1 MSREEIIEILGILKV
16 AYPRFYAN
24 MTKDEAEKTI
34 SLWSEMFKNDSPEL
48 VAIAV
53 KKLITELQFPPT
65 IADIKNTM
73 YKLVDRT
80 EDNTELWNKFLKAL
94 KNSGYNSREEY
105 EQLPKIVQKF
115 AGSPERLRDYA
126 MMDLDT
132 INTVVKGQFLKQID
146 SLKVR
151 QKENAM
157 LPEEARC
164 FIETLSEKMDIKQI
178 GGKNEIQ

>member
-1 MSREEIIEILGILKV
+1 MNREKIIDILGILKV

-34 SLWSEMFKNDSPEL
+34 NLWCEMFKNDPPEL

-53 KKLITELQFPPT
+53 KKLITELQYPPT

-73 YKLVDRT
+73 YKLVDRI
-80 EDNTELWNKFLKAL
+80 EDNTELWNKFIKAL
-94 KNSGYNSREEY
+94 KNSGYNSKEEY
-105 EQLPKIVQKF
+105 EKLPEIVQKF
-115 AGSPERLRDYA
+115 VGSHERLRDYA

-146 SLKVR
+146 SLKIR
-151 QKENAM
+151 QRENAM
-157 LPEEARC
+157 LSEEVKNV
-164 FIETLSEKMDIKQI
+164 IMSLSNRMDVKQL
-178 GGKNEIQ
+178 KEN

>member
-1 MSREEIIEILGILKV
+1 MNREEIIEIFGILKV

-34 SLWSEMFKNDSPEL
+34 SLWNEMFKDDAPEL

-53 KKLITELQFPPT
+53 KKLIMELQFPPT

-73 YKLVDRT
+73 YKLVDKT
-80 EDNTELWNKFLKAL
+80 EDNTELWNKFIKAL
-94 KNSGYNSREEY
+94 KNSGYNSKEEY
-105 EQLPKIVQKF
+105 EKLPEIVQKF
-115 AGSPERLRDYA
+115 AGSPERLKDYA
-126 MMDLDT
+126 MMDLEV

-157 LPEEARC
+157 LPEATRRV
-164 FIETLSEKMDIKQI
+164 IDSIANKIDVKQI
-178 GGKNEIQ
+178 GEVENV

>member
-34 SLWSEMFKNDSPEL
+34 SLWGEMFKNDSPEL

-94 KNSGYNSREEY
+94 K
-105 EQLPKIVQKF
+105 K
-115 AGSPERLRDYA
+115 
-126 MMDLDT
+126 
-132 INTVVKGQFLKQID
+132 
-146 SLKVR
+146 
-151 QKENAM
+151 
-157 LPEEARC
+157 
-164 FIETLSEKMDIKQI
+164 
-178 GGKNEIQ
+178 

>member
-1 MSREEIIEILGILKV
+1 MNREEIIDILEILKT

-34 SLWSEMFKNDSPEL
+34 RLWNEMFKDDAPEL

-53 KKLITELQFPPT
+53 KKLIMELQFPPT

-73 YKLVDRT
+73 YKLTDRT

-94 KNSGYNSREEY
+94 SNSGYNSKEEY
-105 EQLPKIVQKF
+105 EKLPEIVQRF
-115 AGSPERLRDYA
+115 VGSSERLKDYA
-126 MMDLDT
+126 MMELDT
-132 INTVVKGQFLKQID
+132 VNTVVKGQFLKQID
-146 SLKVR
+146 SLKIR

-157 LPEEARC
+157 LPKETRK
-164 FIETLSEKMDIKQI
+164 FIDNIANKMDIKQI
-178 GGKNEIQ
+178 GEKR